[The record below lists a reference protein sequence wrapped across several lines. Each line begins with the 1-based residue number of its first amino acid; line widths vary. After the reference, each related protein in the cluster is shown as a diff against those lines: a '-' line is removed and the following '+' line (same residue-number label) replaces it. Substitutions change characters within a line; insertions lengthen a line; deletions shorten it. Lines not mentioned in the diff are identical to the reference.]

1 MRAAFACLLVATLT
15 GSATQAPAQELPVM
29 NESRVALSG
38 QKTRVLTQ
46 FHLNPDCTAT
56 GPLTLRIVKQP
67 SKGKIEQETG
77 KWTPGFKQDSP
88 RASCNDKM
96 VDGVAVQYTSNESYT
111 GLDEFEVELFTVT
124 GQSKKIRI
132 RVTVK

>member
-1 MRAAFACLLVATLT
+1 MRVVIAYLLAMAFT
-15 GSATQAPAQELPVM
+15 GLSTHARAQELPAM
-29 NESRVALSG
+29 NESRVALTG

-46 FHLNPDCTAT
+46 FHLNPDCSAT
-56 GPLTLRIVKQP
+56 GPLTLRIIKLP
-67 SKGKIEQETG
+67 SQGKIEQETG
-77 KWTPGFKQDSP
+77 KWPPGFKQDAP

-96 VDGVAVQYTSNESYT
+96 VDGVAVHYTSNENYT